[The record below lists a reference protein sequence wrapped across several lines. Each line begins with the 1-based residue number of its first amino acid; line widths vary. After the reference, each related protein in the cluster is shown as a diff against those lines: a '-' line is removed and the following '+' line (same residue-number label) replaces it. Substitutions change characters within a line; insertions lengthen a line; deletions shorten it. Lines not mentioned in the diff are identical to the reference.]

1 MTREEKAREYFA
13 KGYNCAQS
21 VVLAFEDLMPIDK
34 DMLINL
40 SAGFGGGF
48 GRTRNMCGAVS
59 AMALVLGIL
68 QDKNFCDDKDGIAN
82 SKKEIYKRLSELD
95 TQFKE
100 INGSDNCAVLLANVK
115 NLTAGS
121 VPDERTEKYYKVRPC
136 IKFVEDSVRL
146 IKKELNLSD

>member
-1 MTREEKAREYFA
+1 MTREEKAGECFS

-21 VVLAFEDLMPIDK
+21 VVLAFEDLLPIDK
-34 DMLINL
+34 EMLKNL

-59 AMALVLGIL
+59 AMALVLGML
-68 QDKNFCDDKDGIAN
+68 QDKNFGDEKDDIAK
-82 SKKEIYKRLSELD
+82 SKKDIYKKLSELD
-95 TQFKE
+95 AKFKE

-115 NLTAGS
+115 NLTSGY

-136 IKFVEDSVRL
+136 MKFVEDSVKL
-146 IKKELNLSD
+146 IKEELGIKE